1 MNLSAIFIFRPVGTT
16 LLTAAVVL
24 VGLAAYALLPAAP
37 LPQVD
42 FATIR
47 VQASLPGAS
56 PETMAATVATPLER
70 ALGRIAGVTEMTST
84 SSQGSTSI
92 VLQFDLS
99 RDIDGAAR
107 DVQGAINAAVST
119 LPSMPRN
126 PSYHK
131 SNPADAPVM
140 VIGLTSSVLG
150 LGELYDVASTIFAQ
164 KLAQVYGVGEVTVG
178 GSSLPAVRVEIDPG
192 SLHSRG
198 LSLEEVRSAVMRA
211 NVNSPKGM
219 LDDGERRLSIGA
231 GDRLRRAE
239 DFAAVIIRRTDG
251 AIVRLSDVAEV
262 AEGVEDKRN
271 IGYADG
277 KPAILLVIYKQ
288 PGANII
294 ETVRRVRDVLPALRS
309 WAPESVDFTITM
321 DRSPSIAASVREVER
336 ALLLSVCLVVLV
348 VFLFLRNA
356 RATLIPAVAVPASL
370 AGTFAVMYLCGFSLN
385 HLSLMALTVATGFVV
400 DDAVVVAE
408 NIVRHMENGKQAVEA
423 ALAGSREV
431 AFTVFSISVS
441 LVAVFI
447 PILGMGGLLGRL
459 FREFAVTLSAA
470 VLVSLAISLISTPML
485 CAALL
490 KPGRHAGRLPE
501 HGDDK
506 AGSGS
511 CAAEARR
518 VSKRG
523 AGIRRNPAHALLAGF
538 KHFPGGF
545 ADRLLDAYARTLAV
559 ALRYK
564 RVTLLLLL
572 LTVAF
577 NVYLYIIIPKGFFP
591 QQDVGQIFGMIRA
604 DESISFQAMQPKLV
618 RLMDI
623 VHSHPDVAQ
632 VGGFTGGRQRNSGM
646 VFITL
651 KPAQERK
658 KTAAQIINELRGQLA
673 GVAGGELFLSPM
685 QDLRI
690 GGRRARAAYQFTL
703 QSDDLGL
710 LRRWTPLVTEALR
723 RIPGLADVNSDLE
736 TRGLQTL
743 VTVDRE
749 MLARL
754 GVTQRQVDTA
764 LGLAFG
770 QAFASTIYTGVNQ
783 YRVVIEYADPYLQ
796 GPEGLFYLYVPA
808 GVAALPAQDAARGGF
823 SGNAGSSLYAASA
836 TESVTGRLVPLS
848 AFADFSP
855 SLTSLSVSHQG
866 QFTASSVS
874 FNLLPGIALSQ
885 VQERIREAMEEIG
898 MPEAVRGSFAGTAG
912 AFASA
917 LRDQPLLILA
927 ALVTLYI
934 VLGILYESLIH
945 PLTILSTLPSAGVG
959 ALSGLMLF
967 GAEFTVIAFIGV
979 LLLAGIVKK
988 NAVMMIDFAL
998 EAQRSEGLS
1007 AEAAVYKACLLRF
1020 RPIMM
1025 TTMAAVGGA
1034 LPLLLG
1040 RGDGA
1045 ELRTPLGITIV
1056 CGLLVSQLLTLYT
1069 TPVVYI
1075 FMDRSARKG
1084 PARATAAQAAFS
1096 SRLRKL

>member
-1 MNLSAIFIFRPVGTT
+1 MSLSAIFIFRPVGTT
-16 LLTAAVVL
+16 LLTAAIVM
-24 VGLAAYALLPAAP
+24 VGLAAYTLLPVAP

-56 PETMAATVATPLER
+56 PESMAATVATPLER
-70 ALGRIAGVTEMTST
+70 ALGRIAGITEMTST

-140 VIGLTSSVLG
+140 VIGLTSNVLT
-150 LGELYDVASTIFAQ
+150 LGELYDVASTVFVQ
-164 KLAQVYGVGEVTVG
+164 KLSQVYGVGEVTVG
-178 GSSLPAVRVEIDPG
+178 GSSLPAVRAEIDPG
-192 SLHSRG
+192 ALHSRG
-198 LSLEEVRSAVMRA
+198 LSLEEVRSAIMRA
-211 NVNSPKGM
+211 NVNSPKGI
-219 LDDGERRLSIGA
+219 LDNGERRLSIGA
-231 GDRLRRAE
+231 EDRLRRAE
-239 DFAAVIIRRTDG
+239 DFASVVIRRTDG

-262 AEGVEDKRN
+262 GEDVEDKRN
-271 IGYADG
+271 IGYAGG
-277 KPAILLVIYKQ
+277 KPAILLVIYKR

-294 ETVRRVRDVLPALRS
+294 ETVRRVRDILPTLRS

-336 ALLLSVCLVVLV
+336 ALLLSMCLVVLV
-348 VFLFLRNA
+348 VFLFLRNV
-356 RATLIPAVAVPASL
+356 RATFIPAVAVPASL

-400 DDAVVVAE
+400 DDAVVVTE
-408 NIVRHMENGKQAVEA
+408 NIVRHMENGKHAVQA
-423 ALAGSREV
+423 ALLGSREV
-431 AFTVFSISVS
+431 AFTVFSISIS

-470 VLVSLAISLISTPML
+470 VLVSLVISLISTPML

-490 KPGRHAGRLPE
+490 KPGRHTGRPAE
-501 HGDDK
+501 RGDGN
-506 AGSGS
+506 AVSEVCEQES
-511 CAAEARR
+511 RYAAE
-518 VSKRG
+518 RG
-523 AGIRRNPAHALLAGF
+523 DNRSRSPAEALLVGF
-538 KHFPGGF
+538 RRFRGGF
-545 ADRLLDAYARTLAV
+545 TERMLGAYARTLAV

-564 RVTLLLLL
+564 RITLLLLL
-572 LTVAF
+572 LTVGF

-604 DESISFQAMQPKLV
+604 DESISFQAMQPKLI

-623 VHSHPDVAQ
+623 VRSHPDVAQ

-651 KPAQERK
+651 GPAQDRK
-658 KTAAQIINELRGQLA
+658 KSAAQVINELRGQLA

-690 GGRRARAAYQFTL
+690 GGRRARAEHQFTL

-710 LRRWTPLVTEALR
+710 LRRWTPLVTEAFR
-723 RIPGLADVNSDLE
+723 RIPGLVDVNSDQE
-736 TRGLQTL
+736 TRGLQTM
-743 VTVDRE
+743 VTVDRKV
-749 MLARL
+749 LARL
-754 GVTQRQVDTA
+754 GITQRQVDTA

-770 QAFASTIYTGVNQ
+770 QALASTIYTDVNQ
-783 YRVVIEYADPYLQ
+783 YRVVMEYADPYLQ

-808 GVAALPAQDAARGGF
+808 GAEAQRTQGTARAGL
-823 SGNAGSSLYAASA
+823 SGNAGSSLYTASV
-836 TESVTGRLVPLS
+836 TESVTGRLVPLN
-848 AFADFSP
+848 ALAEFSP

-866 QFTASSVS
+866 QFTAATIS
-874 FNLLPGIALSQ
+874 FNLLPDTALSQ
-885 VQERIREAMEEIG
+885 VQERIRAVMEEIG
-898 MPEAVRGSFAGTAG
+898 VPEAVRGSFSGTAG

-927 ALVTLYI
+927 ALLTLYI
-934 VLGILYESLIH
+934 VLGVLYESLIH

-988 NAVMMIDFAL
+988 NAILMIDFAL
-998 EAQRSEGLS
+998 EAQRGEGLS
-1007 AEAAVYKACLLRF
+1007 AEAAVYKACMLRF

-1056 CGLLVSQLLTLYT
+1056 GGLLVSQLLTLYT

-1075 FMDRSARKG
+1075 FMDRLTRKKSVRTD
-1084 PARATAAQAAFS
+1084 ADQAVFS
-1096 SRLRKL
+1096 SRRMPP

>member
-1 MNLSAIFIFRPVGTT
+1 
-16 LLTAAVVL
+16 
-24 VGLAAYALLPAAP
+24 VGLAAYSLLPVAP

-70 ALGRIAGVTEMTST
+70 ALGRIAGITEMTST

-150 LGELYDVASTIFAQ
+150 LGELYDVASTVFAQ
-164 KLAQVYGVGEVTVG
+164 KLSQVYGVGEVTVG

-192 SLHSRG
+192 ALHSRG

-219 LDDGERRLSIGA
+219 LDNGERRLSIGA
-231 GDRLRRAE
+231 EDRLRRAE
-239 DFAAVIIRRTDG
+239 DFASVIIRRTDG

-262 AEGVEDKRN
+262 GDGVEDKRN
-271 IGYADG
+271 IGYAG
-277 KPAILLVIYKQ
+277 GNPAILLIIFKQ

-294 ETVRRVRDVLPALRS
+294 ETVRRVRDILPTLRS

-321 DRSPSIAASVREVER
+321 DRSPSIAASVREVEQ
-336 ALLLSVCLVVLV
+336 ALLLSMCLVVLV

-356 RATLIPAVAVPASL
+356 GATFIPAVAVPASL

-400 DDAVVVAE
+400 DDAVVVTE

-423 ALAGSREV
+423 ALLGSREV
-431 AFTVFSISVS
+431 AFTVFSISIS

-447 PILGMGGLLGRL
+447 PILGMGGLPGRL
-459 FREFAVTLSAA
+459 FREFAITLSAA
-470 VLVSLAISLISTPML
+470 VLVSLVISLVSTPML
-485 CAALL
+485 CAVLL
-490 KPGRHAGRLPE
+490 KPGRRTARAPEWGDCRPLSENIAARAPERGDGRACGAADTLPACFRHVLRGFRHVLCGIG
-501 HGDDK
+501 HGRSDI
-506 AGSGS
+506 GQLP
-511 CAAEARR
+511 
-518 VSKRG
+518 RG
-523 AGIRRNPAHALLAGF
+523 P
-538 KHFPGGF
+538 

-564 RVTLLLLL
+564 RVTLLLLR
-572 LTVAF
+572 LTVGF
-577 NVYLYIIIPKGFFP
+577 NVYLFIIIPKGFFP

-618 RLMDI
+618 RMMDI
-623 VHSHPDVAQ
+623 VRSHPDVAQ

-658 KTAAQIINELRGQLA
+658 KSAAQVINELRKPLA

-685 QDLRI
+685 QDLRL
-690 GGRRARAAYQFTL
+690 GGRRTRAEHQFTL

-710 LRRWTPLVTEALR
+710 LRRWTPIVTEAFR
-723 RIPGLADVNSDLE
+723 QIPGLVDVNSDQE

-743 VTVDRE
+743 VTVDRDT
-749 MLARL
+749 LARL
-754 GVTQRQVDTA
+754 DITQRQVDTA

-770 QAFASTIYTGVNQ
+770 QAFASTIYTDVNQ
-783 YRVVIEYADPYLQ
+783 YRVVMEYADPYLQ

-808 GVAALPAQDAARGGF
+808 GAEARQTQDAARAGL
-823 SGNAGSSLYAASA
+823 SGNAGSSLYTFAA
-836 TESVTGRLVPLS
+836 TESITGRLVPLN

-866 QFTASSVS
+866 QFTAATVS
-874 FNLLPGIALSQ
+874 FNLLPDTALSQ
-885 VQERIREAMEEIG
+885 VQERIRTVMEELG
-898 MPEAVRGSFAGTAG
+898 VPEAVRGSFSGTAG
-912 AFASA
+912 AFASV
-917 LRDQPLLILA
+917 LREQPLLICA
-927 ALVTLYI
+927 ALLTLYI
-934 VLGILYESLIH
+934 VLGVLYESLIH

-988 NAVMMIDFAL
+988 NAILMVDFAL

-1020 RPIMM
+1020 RPILM

-1056 CGLLVSQLLTLYT
+1056 GGLLVSQLLTLYT

-1075 FMDRSARKG
+1075 FMDRARKK
-1084 PARATAAQAAFS
+1084 PV
-1096 SRLRKL
+1096 RKEAV